1 MSLLPYHKGNK
12 TKFTNLLFPLI
23 QEYGIVDSVKLIV
36 DRDTRRS
43 KGFAF
48 AEMPNVDE
56 AQKAIEELNQ
66 AEYEGRQMVVKE
78 AIPRR

>member
-1 MSLLPYHKGNK
+1 MQQ
-12 TKFTNLLFPLI
+12 LI
-23 QEYGIVDSVKLIV
+23 EEYGIGDSVKLIV

-48 AEMPNVDE
+48 AEMPNVAE

>member
-1 MSLLPYHKGNK
+1 MNIYIGN
-12 TKFTNLLFPLI
+12 LSYRVRESDL
-23 QEYGIVDSVKLIV
+23 
-36 DRDTRRS
+36 
-43 KGFAF
+43 
-48 AEMPNVDE
+48 PNVDE

>member
-1 MSLLPYHKGNK
+1 MNIYIGN
-12 TKFTNLLFPLI
+12 LSYRVRESDLQQVLE
-23 QEYGIVDSVKLIV
+23 EYGVVDSVKLIV

-56 AQKAIEELNQ
+56 AQS
-66 AEYEGRQMVVKE
+66 
-78 AIPRR
+78 

>member
-1 MSLLPYHKGNK
+1 MNIYIGN
-12 TKFTNLLFPLI
+12 LSYRIRESDLQQVLE
-23 QEYGIVDSVKLIV
+23 EYGVVDSVKLIV

-48 AEMPNVDE
+48 AEMPN
-56 AQKAIEELNQ
+56 L

-78 AIPRR
+78 AIPRH

>member
-1 MSLLPYHKGNK
+1 MNIYIGN
-12 TKFTNLLFPLI
+12 LSYRVRESDLQQVLE
-23 QEYGIVDSVKLIV
+23 EYGIVDSVKLIV

-56 AQKAIEELNQ
+56 GQNSIEELYQ
-66 AEYEGRQMVVKE
+66 SEYDGRLMVVKE
-78 AIPRR
+78 SIPIR

>member
-1 MSLLPYHKGNK
+1 MNIYIGN
-12 TKFTNLLFPLI
+12 LSYRVRESDLQQVLE
-23 QEYGIVDSVKLIV
+23 EYGVVDSVKLIV

-43 KGFAF
+43 QGFAF
-48 AEMPNVDE
+48 AEMPNVAE

-78 AIPRR
+78 AIPRH

>member
-1 MSLLPYHKGNK
+1 MNIYIGN
-12 TKFTNLLFPLI
+12 LSYRVRESDLQQVLE
-23 QEYGIVDSVKLIV
+23 EYGIVDSVKLIV

-43 KGFAF
+43 KGFACP
-48 AEMPNVDE
+48 EMPNVDE